1 MQMQQQQ
8 RHSPT
13 ILVSVFF
20 FDTRPSHHINKVL
33 VLLLIPGI
41 DYVLLVSDSL
51 STKYTQ
57 ANAMSSSGASVP

>member
-8 RHSPT
+8 RHS
-13 ILVSVFF
+13 LVSVFF

-51 STKYTQ
+51 STKYTK